1 MSKKNIRSEKID
13 LRVTPSIKQKLYR
26 AAAAA
31 QRSVSEF
38 VLESALS
45 HADETLSDRQHFGLN
60 AEQWTAFMAAL
71 DAPARIHPRLKRLL
85 NEPSLFENN
94 SPVAE

>member
-1 MSKKNIRSEKID
+1 MSKSNTRSEKID
-13 LRVTPSIKQKLYR
+13 LRVTPSVKQKLYR

-31 QRSVSEF
+31 RRSVSEF

-60 AEQWTAFMAAL
+60 AEQWAEFMTAL
-71 DAPARIHPRLKRLL
+71 DAPARSHPRLKRLL
-85 NEPSLFENN
+85 NEPGVFENTA
-94 SPVAE
+94 PVAG

>member
-1 MSKKNIRSEKID
+1 MAKSNPRSEKID
-13 LRVTPSIKQKLYR
+13 LRVTLSVKQKLYR

-31 QRSVSEF
+31 RCSVSEF

-60 AEQWTAFMAAL
+60 AQQWQSFMDAL
-71 DAPARIHPRLKRLL
+71 DAPARSHPRLKRLL
-85 NEPSLFENN
+85 NEPNLFDKD
-94 SPVAE
+94 SPVTE